1 MMFRIHLESPHTPTR
16 KRSFSSEIYLECST
30 SSIGKIDGNEQC
42 NAQMG
47 KKRVI
52 NVNHQHVQTGWRQA
66 IFHSGI
72 FVGKA
77 MNGNEIFEV
86 RA

>member
-1 MMFRIHLESPHTPTR
+1 MEMSNVTLEWG
-16 KRSFSSEIYLECST
+16 E
-30 SSIGKIDGNEQC
+30 
-42 NAQMG
+42 
-47 KKRVI
+47 RVI
-52 NVNHQHVQTGWRQA
+52 NVNQHRVKTGWRQA

-72 FVGKA
+72 FIDKA